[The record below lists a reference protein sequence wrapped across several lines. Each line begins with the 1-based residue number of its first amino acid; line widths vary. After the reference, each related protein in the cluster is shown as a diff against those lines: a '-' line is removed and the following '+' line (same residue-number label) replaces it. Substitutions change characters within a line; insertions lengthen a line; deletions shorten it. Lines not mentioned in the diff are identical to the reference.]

1 MKGKRHLTKK
11 ESTKYICNIMTAGF
25 RFIYLAFGFRFAENL
40 SAQHM
45 GKFGANLSAGRMC
58 RSQMSK

>member
-1 MKGKRHLTKK
+1 MAEG
-11 ESTKYICNIMTAGF
+11 S
-25 RFIYLAFGFRFAENL
+25 RFLYLAFGFSSAEDL

-45 GKFGANLSAGRMC
+45 GYFGANLDAGVNARVVRMC